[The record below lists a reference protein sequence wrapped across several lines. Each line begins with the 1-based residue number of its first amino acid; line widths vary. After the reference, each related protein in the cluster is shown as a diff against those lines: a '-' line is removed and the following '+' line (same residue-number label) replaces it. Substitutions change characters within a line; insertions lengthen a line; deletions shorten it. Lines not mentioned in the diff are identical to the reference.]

1 MDAVM
6 LRRLAEG
13 YRVTRLTDNLPTHS
27 GSAVAIPKWVRREDT
42 EQLGSVAKFSFTPVL
57 NSFSSDFKNWKLGP
71 KKSEGGGGT
80 PSSPF
85 MATAA
90 STY

>member
-27 GSAVAIPKWVRREDT
+27 GSAVASPKWVRGEDT
-42 EQLGSVAKFSFTPVL
+42 EQLGSVAKFSFTPAL

-71 KKSEGGGGT
+71 KKSEGGGT